1 MLKFSSKDA
10 SSSPRI
16 EGRTIALSLTAVC
29 RADDPATVVFYCVPK
44 IARQQIGDVRIDWGD
59 GTVEAVD
66 CTLSDADL
74 SELMN
79 HPDQL
84 RLNAFTHRYGREGKY
99 SICIKAPM
107 GWLNL
112 HRLPAQTVSID
123 TPLPTLTIGETDGS
137 FKLKAS
143 DTLAPLVPAPVE
155 GRCLLRKV
163 CSDLLRSNPQLA
175 YFDEAFAGTSLTRIP
190 TGLFSHSNH
199 LASLTRTFAD
209 SAVESIPEGL
219 FAAACDT
226 TLCEG
231 TFSGCTALTSVA
243 NPFVGDVFPICA
255 EGFLEGAEN
264 TLFDW
269 FPRDRRTEMGWQRPR
284 PTFDDP
290 AFSFTWAA
298 THAGR
303 KETIVAFY
311 PIDLA
316 LAGEF
321 LVDWGDGS
329 TELVDWNT
337 TDTLAHAYAAV
348 GLYAVRLYHTRGE
361 AVRPFRLA
369 QRVRAIHTPLPI
381 FHPRAIDSRG
391 DFCGWAVGLRE
402 LEIIEN
408 PLFTNNPDIVNLEQA
423 FAGCVRLSK
432 VPEDFLKG
440 PRDNPALNVDG
451 MFAFCKSLA
460 ALPGDY
466 RNFRRNTSLDYF
478 ASKQPA

>member
-1 MLKFSSKDA
+1 MFKFSSKDA
-10 SSSPRI
+10 SSSSRI
-16 EGRTIALSLTAVC
+16 EGRTIALSLTVVC
-29 RADDPATVVFYCVPK
+29 RSDDPATVVFYAVPK
-44 IARQQIGDVRIDWGD
+44 TAWQQIGEVRIDWGD
-59 GTVEAVD
+59 DSVETLD

-79 HPDQL
+79 HPDEL
-84 RLNAFTHRYGREGKY
+84 RLNAFTHRYSREGKY
-99 SICIKAPM
+99 SISIKAPM

-143 DTLAPLVPAPVE
+143 DTLPPLVPVPAQ
-155 GRCLLRKV
+155 GRALLRKV
-163 CSDLLRSNPQLA
+163 CPDLLRSNPQLA
-175 YFDEAFAGTSLTRIP
+175 YFDEAFAGTSLARIP
-190 TGLFSHSNH
+190 SGLFSHCTRI
-199 LASLTRTFAD
+199 ASLTRTFAG
-209 SAVESIPEGL
+209 SAVESIPESL
-219 FAAACDT
+219 FAAACDAT
-226 TLCEG
+226 VCDG
-231 TFSGCTALTSVA
+231 TFCNCSALTSVA

-255 EGFLEGAEN
+255 EGFLEGTEN

-269 FPRDRRTEMGWQRPR
+269 CPRERRTEMGWKRPR

-298 THAGR
+298 AQGGR
-303 KETIVAFY
+303 TETIVAFY

-316 LAGEF
+316 LVGEF
-321 LVDWGDGS
+321 LIDWGDGS
-329 TELVDWNT
+329 TEFVDWNT
-337 TDTLAHAYAAV
+337 TDALTHAYSSA

-369 QRVRAIHTPLPI
+369 QHVRAIHTPLPI
-381 FHPRAIDSRG
+381 FHPRCTDSRG

-402 LEIIEN
+402 LEVIEK
-408 PLFTNNPDIVNLEQA
+408 PLFVDNPDIVNLEQA

-460 ALPGDY
+460 DLPDDY
-466 RNFRRNTSLDYF
+466 RNFRRNASLDYF